1 MSTPVLICDDSN
13 MARKQCA
20 RSLPDGWPVDVS
32 FATNGQEGVE
42 AIKEGKAEL
51 LLLDLNMPV
60 MDGYEVL
67 EAIRAQDLETMVVV
81 ISGDIQPEARNRVKQ
96 LGAIDFIKKPVDKDK
111 LTSMLLEYGIID
123 AELLANKEQQIIEPQ
138 VAKDKPSKAPELN
151 KSESKDSIKE
161 LDPQLRDCLQ
171 EISNVAM
178 GQAGDMLARLL
189 KVFVELPIP
198 NVNLIEVSELCMAF
212 ASVEDFDETSGV
224 CQGFIG
230 SGISGEA
237 LLILNDS
244 SFGDMAALLN
254 YKGQLDDSAELEV
267 LMDISNIL
275 VGAYLKGLAE
285 QLDLHFSRGAP
296 VVLGQHC
303 DVSQLLEI
311 NNQAWQRT
319 LAIELSYAIEDY
331 PIKCDLLLFFTEDSI
346 PHLAHHASYLLD
358 D

>member
-32 FATNGQEGVE
+32 FASNGEEGVA

-81 ISGDIQPEARNRVKQ
+81 ISGDIQPEARSRVKQ

-123 AELLANKEQQIIEPQ
+123 AELMANKDEQPAEPQ
-138 VAKDKPSKAPELN
+138 AEKQKPSKPQAI
-151 KSESKDSIKE
+151 SEKPSGESITE

-171 EISNVAM
+171 EVSNVAM

-254 YKGQLDDSAELEV
+254 YKGQ
-267 LMDISNIL
+267 
-275 VGAYLKGLAE
+275 
-285 QLDLHFSRGAP
+285 Q
-296 VVLGQHC
+296 
-303 DVSQLLEI
+303 
-311 NNQAWQRT
+311 
-319 LAIELSYAIEDY
+319 
-331 PIKCDLLLFFTEDSI
+331 
-346 PHLAHHASYLLD
+346 
-358 D
+358 

>member
-1 MSTPVLICDDSN
+1 MATPVLICDDSN

-20 RSLPDGWPVDVS
+20 RSLPDGWDVDVS
-32 FATNGQEGVE
+32 FATNGEEGVA

-81 ISGDIQPEARNRVKQ
+81 ISGDIQPEARSRVKQ

-111 LTSMLLEYGIID
+111 LTGMLLEYGIID
-123 AELLANKEQQIIEPQ
+123 AEQLRANEANAEPLKPAEKPKEL
-138 VAKDKPSKAPELN
+138 PSTNNAETI
-151 KSESKDSIKE
+151 SE

-212 ASVEDFDETSGV
+212 ASVEDFHETSGV

-275 VGAYLKGLAE
+275 VGAYLKGLAG

-303 DVSQLLEI
+303 DVSQLLETK
-311 NNQAWQRT
+311 NQAWNRT

>member
-1 MSTPVLICDDSN
+1 MATPVLICDDSN

-20 RSLPDGWPVDVS
+20 RSLPNGWAVDVS
-32 FATNGQEGVE
+32 FATNGEEGVA

-96 LGAIDFIKKPVDKDK
+96 LGAIDFIKKPVDQDK

-123 AELLANKEQQIIEPQ
+123 AEQLQANETSPEP
-138 VAKDKPSKAPELN
+138 AKPVEKPKP
-151 KSESKDSIKE
+151 KDLPSTENVETISE

-212 ASVEDFDETSGV
+212 ASVEDFHETSGV

-296 VVLGQHC
+296 IVLGQHC
-303 DVSQLLEI
+303 DVSQLLQTQ
-311 NNQAWQRT
+311 NQAWNRT